1 MTKNY
6 KKANLFFK
14 MTPNKNI
21 SSKMSKKLFRQKM
34 TKNLNTAKMNQIM
47 LKNNSNPIAMIVG
60 KDRIE
65 KSYVQF

>member
-1 MTKNY
+1 
-6 KKANLFFK
+6 
-14 MTPNKNI
+14 
-21 SSKMSKKLFRQKM
+21 M